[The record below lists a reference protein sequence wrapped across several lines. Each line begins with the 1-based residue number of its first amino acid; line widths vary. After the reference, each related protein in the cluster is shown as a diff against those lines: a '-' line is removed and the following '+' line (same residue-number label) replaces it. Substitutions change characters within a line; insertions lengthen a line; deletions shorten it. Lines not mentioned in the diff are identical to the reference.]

1 MQRLGKMIQQMG
13 RYRRQWETVMEA
25 SGAATSPLL
34 MPDVPSRLTETAGFG
49 SNPGNLRMLTYVP
62 DSVSSSPA
70 LVVVLHG
77 CTQTAAGYDHGSGW
91 SALADRYGF
100 VLLYAEQQEANN
112 PKRCFNWF
120 QPGDI
125 ERDHGETHSIR
136 QMVEHA
142 VRRHGVDSSRIFVT
156 GLSAGGAMTSTML
169 ATYPEVFAGGAIVA
183 GLPYHCATSVPEA
196 FECMFQG
203 QTRSAREWG
212 DLVRNASPH
221 RGPWPK
227 VSVWHGSADA
237 TVKPMNAG
245 EIIKQWTNVHAVSS
259 DPTSSDTVDGY
270 PHRAWTDASGETVVE
285 EYVITGMAHGT
296 PLAVGN
302 DENSYGAAGP
312 FLLDVGISS
321 SYRIAQFWGLTEF
334 SVDDAQK
341 PADERPVSRKAYE
354 GYPVVVSAPEA
365 QKPEVQEPKVQ
376 EPEVQEP
383 EILEPEWQELA
394 ASSTQNAKD
403 GRSKSASSHLDIGAV
418 ITKALRAA
426 GLMK

>member
-1 MQRLGKMIQQMG
+1 MQRLGQMIRQLAQ
-13 RYRRQWETVMEA
+13 YRHQWETVMDA
-25 SGAATSPLL
+25 SSAASAAFESPSA
-34 MPDVPSRLTETAGFG
+34 PSRLTEVTGFG

-62 DSVSSSPA
+62 ETLPPSPG

-100 VLLYAEQQEANN
+100 VLLYAEQLEANN
-112 PKRCFNWF
+112 PNRCFNWF
-120 QPGDI
+120 QLGDV
-125 ERDHGETHSIR
+125 ERDRGEAHSIR
-136 QMVEHA
+136 QMIGHA
-142 VRRHGVDSSRIFVT
+142 VQQHAVDRNRIFVT

-169 ATYPEVFAGGAIVA
+169 AAYPDVFAGGAIIA
-183 GLPYHCATSVPEA
+183 GLPYRCATSVPEA

-203 QTRSAREWG
+203 KTRSAEEWG
-212 DLVRNASPH
+212 DLVRDASPH
-221 RGPWPK
+221 KGPWPK

-245 EIIKQWTNVHAVSS
+245 EIIKQWTNVHGLRSGPSRS
-259 DPTSSDTVDGY
+259 DVVDGY
-270 PHRAWTDASGETVVE
+270 PRRAWTDAAGNEVIE

-321 SYRIAQFWGLTEF
+321 SYQIAKFWGLTEA
-334 SVDDAQK
+334 SESKAWSR
-341 PADERPVSRKAYE
+341 PAPKPVSQVSEAALHVFPTAAEAPTAEAPPRK
-354 GYPVVVSAPEA
+354 
-365 QKPEVQEPKVQ
+365 PKQ
-376 EPEVQEP
+376 GRQ
-383 EILEPEWQELA
+383 A
-394 ASSTQNAKD
+394 ASSP
-403 GRSKSASSHLDIGAV
+403 LDIGSV
-418 ITKALRAA
+418 ITKALKAA

>member
-1 MQRLGKMIQQMG
+1 MKRLGQML
-13 RYRRQWETVMEA
+13 RQLAQYRRQWETAMNASNAASPVMGHP
-25 SGAATSPLL
+25 S
-34 MPDVPSRLTETAGFG
+34 VPSRLTEVTGFG

-62 DSVSSSPA
+62 ESLPPSPA

-100 VLLYAEQQEANN
+100 VLLYAEQQETNN

-120 QPGDI
+120 QLADI
-125 ERDHGETHSIR
+125 ERDHGEAHSIR
-136 QMVEHA
+136 QMVDHA
-142 VRRHGVDSSRIFVT
+142 IERHNLDRNRIFVT

-183 GLPYHCATSVPEA
+183 GLPYRCATSIPEA

-203 QTRSAREWG
+203 QTRSAEEWG
-212 DLVRNASPH
+212 TLVREASSH
-221 RGPWPK
+221 KGTWPK

-245 EIIKQWTNVHAVSS
+245 EIIKQWTNVHGLRSEASRS
-259 DPTSSDTVDGY
+259 DVVDGY
-270 PHRAWTDASGETVVE
+270 PRRAWTDAEGNEIIE

-302 DENSYGAAGP
+302 DEHNYGAAGP

-321 SYRIAQFWGLTEF
+321 SYRIAKFWGLTEH
-334 SVDDAQK
+334 V
-341 PADERPVSRKAYE
+341 EEKAIRR
-354 GYPVVVSAPEA
+354 APENAVARDTTATVHVLPPPTEAPYVEDAPREARQNRRPA
-365 QKPEVQEPKVQ
+365 Q
-376 EPEVQEP
+376 
-383 EILEPEWQELA
+383 
-394 ASSTQNAKD
+394 
-403 GRSKSASSHLDIGAV
+403 SHLDIGSV
-418 ITKALRAA
+418 ITKALRSA

>member
-1 MQRLGKMIQQMG
+1 MVQQLA
-13 RYRRQWETVMEA
+13 RYRRHWDAAMKA
-25 SGAATSPLL
+25 SRAATPSFEGPAA
-34 MPDVPSRLTETAGFG
+34 PSRLTEIAGFG
-49 SNPGNLRMLTYVP
+49 SNPGDLRMLTYVP
-62 DSVSSSPA
+62 ETLPPSPA

-77 CTQTAAGYDHGSGW
+77 CTQSAAGYDHGSGW

-112 PKRCFNWF
+112 PNRCLNWF

-125 ERDHGETHSIR
+125 ERNRGEACSIR

-142 VRRHGVDSSRIFVT
+142 IRQHNLDRSRVFVT
-156 GLSAGGAMTSTML
+156 GLSAGGAMTATML
-169 ATYPEVFAGGAIVA
+169 ATYPEVFAAGAIIA
-183 GLPYHCATSVPEA
+183 GLPYRCATSIPEA

-203 QTRSAREWG
+203 QTRPAQEWG

-221 RGPWPK
+221 SGPWPK

-245 EIIKQWTNVHAVSS
+245 EIIKQWTNVHGLPSS
-259 DPTSSDTVDGY
+259 PTYSETVDGY
-270 PHRAWTDASGETVVE
+270 PRRVWTDVSGEDIIE

-296 PLAVGN
+296 PLAIGS

-321 SYRIAQFWGLTEF
+321 SYRIARFWGLTEN
-334 SVDDAQK
+334 VD
-341 PADERPVSRKAYE
+341 RKAWAHTPRE
-354 GYPVVVSAPEA
+354 PVRP
-365 QKPEVQEPKVQ
+365 
-376 EPEVQEP
+376 
-383 EILEPEWQELA
+383 
-394 ASSTQNAKD
+394 
-403 GRSKSASSHLDIGAV
+403 SASIAAPDAPAGRQQKTARNAARKARDGSKRQSPTHVDAGSV

-426 GLMK
+426 GLIK

>member
-25 SGAATSPLL
+25 SGAATAPLR
-34 MPDVPSRLTETAGFG
+34 MPDAPSRLTEIAGFG

-62 DSVSSSPA
+62 DNITPSPA

-77 CTQTAAGYDHGSGW
+77 CTQNAAGYDHGSGW

-125 ERDHGETHSIR
+125 ERDRGETHSIR

-142 VRRHGVDSSRIFVT
+142 VRRHGVDRSRIFVT

-203 QTRSAREWG
+203 QTRSAHEWG

-221 RGPWPK
+221 RGPWPTI
-227 VSVWHGSADA
+227 SVWHGSADA

-245 EIIKQWTNVHAVSS
+245 EIIKQWANVHAISS
-259 DPTSSDTVDGY
+259 DPTSSDTVNGF
-270 PHRAWTDASGETVVE
+270 PHRTWTDASGRTVIE

-321 SYRIAQFWGLTEF
+321 SYRIAQFWGLTETAIDDMQEP
-334 SVDDAQK
+334 VDEK
-341 PADERPVSRKAYE
+341 PAPQ
-354 GYPVVVSAPEA
+354 VVHEA
-365 QKPEVQEPKVQ
+365 HPFVVHAHEVHKPEVRKPDMQ
-376 EPEVQEP
+376 EPEVQMP
-383 EILEPEWQELA
+383 KAPF
-394 ASSTQNAKD
+394 TQNGKD
-403 GRSKSASSHLDIGAV
+403 GGRKSAQSHLDIGAV